1 MPKDTFYNLD
11 EEKKNRV
18 LDAALEEFG
27 NRSFHQATVGVI
39 VEKADIPKGSFYQY
53 FESKKDLY
61 RHLIEMSQE
70 KKFEFM
76 KGVLEEI
83 ESEDVFGRLRKLYRA
98 GFRFAEQN
106 PQLLAVGQNLM
117 KEDAELREEL
127 LGESLA
133 SGEDFIIGI
142 LKEGVEND
150 EIDPN
155 ANLSVTAS
163 MIVQYNMKLVDLFL
177 GTPLNE
183 GEGAEEF
190 LKKIDSMIEVLKKGL
205 SK

>member
-11 EEKKNRV
+11 EKKKNRV
-18 LDAALEEFG
+18 LEAALEEFG
-27 NRSFHQATVGVI
+27 NRSFHQATVGRI
-39 VEKADIPKGSFYQY
+39 VKKADIPKGSFYQY

-76 KGVLEEI
+76 KGVLEEM
-83 ESEDVFGRLRKLYRA
+83 ESEDVFGRLRRLYRA

-106 PQLLAVGQNLM
+106 PRLLAVGQNLM

-133 SGEDFIIGI
+133 SAEDFIIGI

-155 ANLSVTAS
+155 ANLSVATS
-163 MIVQYNMKLVDLFL
+163 MITQYNMKLVDLFL

-183 GEGAEEF
+183 GAEEF
-190 LKKIDSMIEVLKKGL
+190 LKKIDSMTVILKNGL
-205 SK
+205 SKE

>member
-18 LDAALEEFG
+18 LEAALEEFG
-27 NRSFHQATVGVI
+27 NRSFHQATVGRI
-39 VEKADIPKGSFYQY
+39 VKKADIPKGSFYQY

-76 KGVLEEI
+76 KGVLEEM
-83 ESEDVFGRLRKLYRA
+83 ESEDVFGRLRRLYRA

-106 PQLLAVGQNLM
+106 PRLLAVGQNLM

-133 SGEDFIIGI
+133 SAEDFIIGI

-155 ANLSVTAS
+155 ANLSVAAS
-163 MIVQYNMKLVDLFL
+163 MITQYNMKLVDLFL

-183 GEGAEEF
+183 GAEEF
-190 LKKIDSMIEVLKKGL
+190 LKKIDSMTVILKNGL
-205 SK
+205 SKE

>member
-1 MPKDTFYNLD
+1 MPKKTFYNLD
-11 EEKKNRV
+11 KEKRTRV

-27 NRSFHQATVGVI
+27 SHSFHRATVSRI
-39 VEKADIPKGSFYQY
+39 VERADIPKGSFYQY

-76 KGVLEEI
+76 KGALEEM

-106 PQLLAVGQNLM
+106 PRLLAVGQNLM
-117 KEDAELREEL
+117 KEDAELQEEL
-127 LGESLA
+127 LEESLA
-133 SGEDFIIGI
+133 SGEDFIIGT

-155 ANLSVTAS
+155 ANLSVAAS
-163 MIVQYNMKLVDLFL
+163 MITQYNLKLVDIFL
-177 GTPLNE
+177 GTPLN
-183 GEGAEEF
+183 EGAEEF
-190 LKKIDSMIEVLKKGL
+190 LKKIDSMIDILKNGL
-205 SK
+205 SKE

>member
-18 LDAALEEFG
+18 LEAALEEFG
-27 NRSFHQATVGVI
+27 NRSFHQATVGRI
-39 VEKADIPKGSFYQY
+39 VKKADIPKGSFYQY

-76 KGVLEEI
+76 KGVLEEM
-83 ESEDVFGRLRKLYRA
+83 ESEDVFGRLRRLYRA

-106 PQLLAVGQNLM
+106 PRLLAVGQNLM

-133 SGEDFIIGI
+133 SAEDFIIGI

-155 ANLSVTAS
+155 ANLSVATS
-163 MIVQYNMKLVDLFL
+163 MITQYNMKLVDLFL

-183 GEGAEEF
+183 GAEEF
-190 LKKIDSMIEVLKKGL
+190 LKKIDSMTVILKNGL
-205 SK
+205 SKE